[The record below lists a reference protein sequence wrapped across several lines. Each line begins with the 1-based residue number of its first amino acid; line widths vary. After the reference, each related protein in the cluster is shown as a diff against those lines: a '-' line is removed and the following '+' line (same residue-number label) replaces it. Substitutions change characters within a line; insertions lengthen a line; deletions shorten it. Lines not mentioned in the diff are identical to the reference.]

1 VVVMTAKQRET
12 GKMTEFQ
19 GFNKIARFSRLAI
32 VTEKIDGT
40 NAQIYIGKD
49 GEFLTGSR
57 NRWITPEDD
66 NHGFSAWAHANKD
79 ELMKLGPGRHF
90 GEWWG
95 KGIQRGYGLKEKRFS
110 LFNTERWLVP
120 GDAEDGKKQH
130 LPECCRLVP
139 ILWEG
144 WFDELD
150 MGSLMSHLSRVG
162 SYAAQG
168 FMQPEGIVIF
178 HTAANVSFKKT
189 FSQDEGKGNG

>member
-1 VVVMTAKQRET
+1 
-12 GKMTEFQ
+12 MTEFQ
-19 GFNKIARFSRLAI
+19 GFNKIARFSRLAY

-66 NHGFSAWAHANKD
+66 NHGFSAWAHENKS
-79 ELMKLGPGRHF
+79 ELIKLGPGRHF

-95 KGIQRGYGLKEKRFS
+95 QSIQRGYGLKERRFS
-110 LFNTERWLVP
+110 LFNVHRWTGEPLPSCVSLVP
-120 GDAEDGKKQH
+120 
-130 LPECCRLVP
+130 V
-139 ILWEG
+139 IWEG
-144 WFDELD
+144 SFDGVD
-150 MGSLMSHLSRVG
+150 VGPLMSHLDRVG
-162 SYAAQG
+162 SYAAPG

-189 FSQDEGKGNG
+189 FTQDEGKGNG